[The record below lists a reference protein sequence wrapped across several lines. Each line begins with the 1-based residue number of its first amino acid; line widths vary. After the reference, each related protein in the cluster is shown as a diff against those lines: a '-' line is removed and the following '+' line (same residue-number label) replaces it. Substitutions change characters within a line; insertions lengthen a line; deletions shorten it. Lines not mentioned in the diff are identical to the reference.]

1 MTDTCHYVFVKT
13 HIRYNSNVNYRLY
26 LIIMYQYGFISYNKY
41 TTLKMLTV
49 GETVGRDQEY
59 GNSVLSAQFPINLK
73 LSALKIM
80 YINKN

>member
-1 MTDTCHYVFVKT
+1 
-13 HIRYNSNVNYRLY
+13 
-26 LIIMYQYGFISYNKY
+26 MYQYGFISYNKY